1 MNRTATIHKRWTAV
15 IIAVLAVLLCAVVF
29 SFSGCNQRETMA
41 AGEPMVTTIHNTEH
55 MRLTS
60 ATTASD
66 NSVTITA
73 TVYPENATN
82 KDVSWSLAWADASSS
97 WATGKTV
104 SDYVS
109 MTSDA
114 SSATLTCV
122 QAFGEQIILTASIS
136 SGLSAT
142 VTLDFEK
149 RLDDINFILKRDS
162 VVLDS
167 VLFSQFYMTHY
178 ESDYFSTRSVSDHLD
193 VNVDGTVDEHTY
205 SLEVEPVFSDFTL
218 DSSDNHNYSFRVPD
232 PVEFDSY
239 VTVNETMSQIIS
251 DFDSYFYGNR
261 NIEEFNESC
270 KTYNSYIN
278 DLGDS
283 SWELDLKEYFF
294 YLSSAA
300 NNLLDWSQN
309 KPSLLEGYGTLRSDL
324 PKYYYNGSEYSFSTE
339 NSALAGVISASG
351 YGVEFIGP
359 HGFRFGVSINLNNIP
374 LPAFEVSLDNSSVV
388 F

>member
-1 MNRTATIHKRWTAV
+1 
-15 IIAVLAVLLCAVVF
+15 
-29 SFSGCNQRETMA
+29 
-41 AGEPMVTTIHNTEH
+41 MVTTIHNTEH

-309 KPSLLEGYGTLRSDL
+309 KASLLEGYGTLRSDL

>member
-15 IIAVLAVLLCAVVF
+15 IIAVLTVLLCAVVF
-29 SFSGCNQRETMA
+29 SFSGCNQTETTA
-41 AGEPMVTTIHNTEH
+41 AGEPIVTTIHNTEH
-55 MRLTS
+55 MQLTS

-73 TVYPENATN
+73 SVYPEYATN

-104 SDYVS
+104 SNYVS

-122 QAFGEQIILTASIS
+122 QAFGEQIILTASVS

-142 VTLDFEK
+142 ATLDFEK
-149 RLDDINFILKRDS
+149 RLDDIKFILKRDS
-162 VVLDS
+162 AVLDS
-167 VLFSQFYMTHY
+167 VLFSQFHKTLY
-178 ESDYFSTRSVSDHLD
+178 ESDYFSTSSVNDHLD

-218 DSSDNHNYSFRVPD
+218 DSLDNHNYSFRVPD

-239 VTVNETMSQIIS
+239 VTINETMSHIIS
-251 DFDSYFYGNR
+251 DFDSYLYGNR

-270 KTYNSYIN
+270 KSYNSYIS
-278 DLGDS
+278 DLGDN
-283 SWELDLKEYFF
+283 SWELDLKEYLFK
-294 YLSSAA
+294 LSAA
-300 NNLLDWSQN
+300 SNNLADWSQV
-309 KPSLLEGYGTLRSDL
+309 KASLLEGYDTLRSDL
-324 PKYYYNGSEYSFSTE
+324 PKYYYNGSEHSFSTG
-339 NSALAGVISASG
+339 NSALAGAFYASG
-351 YGVEFIGP
+351 FGVEFIGP
-359 HGFRFGVSINLNNIP
+359 HGFNFDVSIHLNNIP